1 MKKMRFR
8 RKNVKSI
15 LSAILVVA
23 VVVGVF
29 AGLNSLSERDLKSTR
44 PVFTLGALNEEGKYI
59 ESEGTIYTKE
69 AFECQGLEIKLDFE
83 KTIFYEVYY
92 YNSNGEFLYSSEK
105 SNENSKPELPA
116 RATHARIVITPDWE
130 LLEVKTASK
139 QKIKWYEIAKYANQI
154 EIKVNAVQEEIF
166 IPYQGVNKMTE
177 YSKEV
182 NITMQD
188 GTDGFKL
195 AAGGAYNSTNLIMV
209 ENATTVCIKV
219 RPDLVDDIDFCNFT
233 KSGYNNAVKLN
244 TLDYDEEIFED
255 GLYITFD
262 IPKNC
267 YGFCL
272 YSLKTVDFSDCEIYT
287 W

>member
-166 IPYQGVNKMTE
+166 IHYQGVNNKTD
-177 YSKEV
+177 YKQAV
-182 NITMQD
+182 NVGMSG
-188 GTDGFKL
+188 GTDGFGL
-195 AAGGAYNSTNLIMV
+195 SAGGSYNATNLIMV
-209 ENATTVCIKV
+209 EDATTVCIKV
-219 RPDLVDDIDFCNFT
+219 RPELVDDISFCSLT
-233 KSGYNNAVKLN
+233 KTGYNNAPKLN
-244 TLDYDEEIFED
+244 TLDYDEEIFEG

-272 YSLKTVDFSDCEIYT
+272 YADKAVDFSDCEIYT